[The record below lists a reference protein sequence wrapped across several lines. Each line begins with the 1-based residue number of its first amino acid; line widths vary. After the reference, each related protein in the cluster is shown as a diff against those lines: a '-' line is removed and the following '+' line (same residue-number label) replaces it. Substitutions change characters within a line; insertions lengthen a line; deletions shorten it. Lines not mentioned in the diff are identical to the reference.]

1 MTPPDSH
8 LRRQLQQR
16 HHKRAAISLGMA
28 VIAAVFILETFI
40 ADRHHPNP
48 ASPVLWAVLG
58 AVVAGGIAGFVWFRH
73 LAARA
78 AR

>member
-1 MTPPDSH
+1 MSWVEFATCASPD
-8 LRRQLQQR
+8 
-16 HHKRAAISLGMA
+16 
-28 VIAAVFILETFI
+28 
-40 ADRHHPNP
+40 PNP